1 MDEMPDLQVDILTV
15 TLDRVTGKVEVDF
28 QGLNY
33 LEAIGILTVA
43 LNQVQDEPFA
53 LEYESENDEE
63 D

>member
-1 MDEMPDLQVDILTV
+1 MPDLQVEVLTV

>member
-53 LEYESENDEE
+53 LEYESENDE
-63 D
+63 DL

>member
-15 TLDRVTGKVEVDF
+15 TLDRVTGRVEVDF

-33 LEAIGILTVA
+33 LEAIGMLTVA